1 MLLRPLELVGV
12 ELDERKEAGERK
24 AEEESRSVLGPLP
37 TPAAAAAAA
46 ASAAEMSMRRKEKMS
61 VGYSTAP

>member
-12 ELDERKEAGERK
+12 DERKEAGERK

-46 ASAAEMSMRRKEKMS
+46 AASAAEMSMRRKEKMS